1 MQNIPVIRFS
11 FERKWEKGPQLNGQS
26 RVMFI
31 EFLFRTQTKMLT
43 KIYVQSKS
51 GKKENAEKKSH
62 LTQTILNGNKW
73 RTEMNQLKFIQHF
86 F

>member
-1 MQNIPVIRFS
+1 
-11 FERKWEKGPQLNGQS
+11 
-26 RVMFI
+26 
-31 EFLFRTQTKMLT
+31 MLT